1 MKARNIFG
9 IIVTILF
16 MSLLCG
22 CHTSSRKKI
31 GFVVTTLSNP
41 YFIEMVNGAK
51 DVVKNHPEIELLV
64 QAPDKAVDN
73 DKQLQIIENM
83 ITQKVDVI
91 CVVPSDSKSI
101 ISSIE
106 KANKANIPIIILDN
120 NIDTILAR
128 QKRVT
133 IATFIGS
140 DNYQGGQLAAQYILE
155 KLNKNGDVAILEGV
169 SGVDAAIKRKSGFI
183 DFMNN
188 YKTIRI
194 VASQPA
200 DWEREKGMNVL
211 QNIIRANPN
220 LNAVFACNDE
230 MALGAIQAIKDA
242 KKGGKIIIVGFDATP
257 DGRAAVKKKEMSA
270 TIAQQPTFVGAEGVK
285 KAIMLLNSENINGS
299 YKVEVS
305 IIK

>member
-1 MKARNIFG
+1 
-9 IIVTILF
+9 

-140 DNYQGGQLAAQYILE
+140 DNYQGGQLASQYILE

>member
-1 MKARNIFG
+1 
-9 IIVTILF
+9 

>member
-140 DNYQGGQLAAQYILE
+140 DNYQGGQLASQYILE